1 MPKCRICG
9 DEFENSVYTGF
20 TICGCDECWTKA
32 WNGAILPLNPN
43 AKIQS
48 SVQQNKPK
56 RKKIPKKDK
65 DKIIEMFKQG
75 KNRKEIAEIC
85 NIDYGNVCYIIR
97 GAKVIR

>member
-9 DEFENSVYTGF
+9 DEFEDSSATGF

-32 WNGAILPLNPN
+32 WDGARLRLNPN

-48 SVQQNKPK
+48 SVQQNKPTR
-56 RKKIPKKDK
+56 RKISKNDK
-65 DKIIEMFKQG
+65 EKIIELFNQG
-75 KNRKEIAEIC
+75 KNRQEIAEIC

-97 GAKVIR
+97 GARVFK

>member
-20 TICGCDECWTKA
+20 EICGCDECWTKA
-32 WNGAILPLNPN
+32 WDGARLRLNPN

-48 SVQQNKPK
+48 SIHQNKPK
-56 RKKIPKKDK
+56 RNKIPKKDK
-65 DKIIEMFKQG
+65 DKIIELFKQG
-75 KNRKEIAEIC
+75 KNRNEIAEIC

-97 GAKVIR
+97 GAKVKQ